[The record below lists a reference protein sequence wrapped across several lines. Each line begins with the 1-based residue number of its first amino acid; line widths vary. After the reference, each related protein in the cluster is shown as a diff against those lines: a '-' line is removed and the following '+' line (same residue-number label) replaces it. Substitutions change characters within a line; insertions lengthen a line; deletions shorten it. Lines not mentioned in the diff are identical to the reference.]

1 MDKKQLWPTL
11 VTVAP
16 LFLSLFTPAITEWV
30 SSHAVESMTI
40 YTILTSIANL
50 LRPPMQPKG

>member
-16 LFLSLFTPAITEWV
+16 LMVSLFTPAITEWV
-30 SSHAVESMTI
+30 SSHAGESMTI
-40 YTILTSIANL
+40 ATILTAIANL
-50 LRPPMQPKG
+50 LRSPMHPKG